1 MEYDLHSISD
11 NFFFPLEAKLKVF
24 KHGDLCSLA
33 NQASLTRR
41 SRKVYNIHDSYNEP
55 CQRMFNA
62 IQPDSYIR
70 PHMHDLDMKDELLI
84 AVRGSF
90 ILLTFDDTGAF
101 KARIP
106 FDCYED
112 SAGSALGVEIDA
124 LTWHTVISCE
134 PNSILLEVKAGPF
147 DPNLAK
153 RLAPWAPAEGCPQS
167 SSYFEELRTFATC
180 PSEET

>member
-1 MEYDLHSISD
+1 M
-11 NFFFPLEAKLKVF
+11 KVF
-24 KHGDLCSLA
+24 KNSALYSLA
-33 NQASLTRR
+33 NQASLTKR
-41 SRKVYNIHDSYNEP
+41 SRKIYNIHDSYNEP

-90 ILLTFDDTGAF
+90 ILLTFDDTGAVENRISF
-101 KARIP
+101 K
-106 FDCYED
+106 CYDD
-112 SAGSALGVEIDA
+112 SASSALGVEIDA

-147 DPNLAK
+147 DPKLAK
-153 RLAPWAPAEGCPQS
+153 RLAPWAPAEGCLQS
-167 SSYFEELRTFATC
+167 SNYFEKLRTIATC
-180 PSEET
+180 PAE